1 MAIKMV
7 KVECPSCGAMLD
19 IEEDRKMAFCTYC
32 GTKVLIDNDNEYT
45 YRHVDEARIYEAET
59 DRYVRMEKVRENR
72 RREEAEYRIK
82 KYKLIGIAALVGFGV
97 LFITIG
103 FSFDING
110 LAMGGIWMLLGAMYI
125 GIFSMDKNGKN
136 RIKIPDSVKSYSGK
150 DYAAVKEILKSAG
163 FKNVVCVPLNDLTKA
178 GFFSKPGR
186 IQSIVIDGEDIDEGH
201 TFYEPD
207 ANIVISY
214 HSLIK

>member
-82 KYKLIGIAALVGFGV
+82 KFKLIGIAALVALGAIS
-97 LFITIG
+97 LIIG
-103 FSFDING
+103 FSFDLSG
-110 LAMGGIWMLLGAMYI
+110 LGLGGMLMLEAALII
-125 GIFSMDKNGKN
+125 GITSSDKKN
-136 RIKIPDSVKSYSGK
+136 TTIRIPDSVKSYSGK
-150 DYAAVKEILKSAG
+150 DYVAVKEILKSAG
-163 FKNVVCVPLNDLTKA
+163 FTNVKCVPLNDLTKA
-178 GFFSKPGR
+178 GIFSKPGR
-186 IQSIVIDGEDIDEGH
+186 IQSIVIDGEDIDEGN
-201 TFYEPD
+201 TFYEPN